1 MSNRWGFLR
10 ETRQAAQN
18 AGIDQD
24 TGLHRTGLDEYLEI
38 IFPHVNDWIHNR
50 SFDLAEGCRK
60 RPDYRS
66 DTLKLIIEFD
76 GLQHYTSP
84 LRIQKDIESK
94 KFYEG
99 YGYRVIRIP
108 YFIQFTN
115 LVVEQLFGV
124 IVDEGLFDESI
135 PSLGPKGKNT
145 PAFLCIRGIYRMAS
159 EFVMFPEQYK
169 VNMDFLKQ
177 HSPEEQYLIEFG
189 VLEEQY
195 EKLISNKSDCK

>member
-1 MSNRWGFLR
+1 M
-10 ETRQAAQN
+10 
-18 AGIDQD
+18 
-24 TGLHRTGLDEYLEI
+24 
-38 IFPHVNDWIHNR
+38 
-50 SFDLAEGCRK
+50 
-60 RPDYRS
+60 
-66 DTLKLIIEFD
+66 
-76 GLQHYTSP
+76 
-84 LRIQKDIESK
+84 
-94 KFYEG
+94 
-99 YGYRVIRIP
+99 
-108 YFIQFTN
+108 
-115 LVVEQLFGV
+115 VEQLFGV

-195 EKLISNKSDCK
+195 EKLKLLDITKAYK